1 MFKTL
6 SIVGILLLSQAACG
20 EVQTVQNTLQATAES
35 KQQRDRGNNFPS
47 DYKIL
52 DPQAFLTAHDLANLE
67 PREAA
72 IQLLQKFSQE
82 SEGRKSEQISV
93 EYLTPETAAVTVT
106 IVGLADDS
114 VRGVRYHLEF
124 QRNGEGWEMV
134 RVGSQSQCWEGR
146 GHQEWSAALCS

>member
-1 MFKTL
+1 MFKTF
-6 SIVGILLLSQAACG
+6 SIVGILLFSQMACAQ
-20 EVQTVQNTLQATAES
+20 VQPLQSTAQVTAES
-35 KQQRDRGNNFPS
+35 NQTNNFPS

-52 DPQAFLTAHDLANLE
+52 DPQAFLATHNLASLE

-72 IQLLQKFSQE
+72 IQLLQEFSQE
-82 SEGRKSEQISV
+82 SEGRKSEQVSV
-93 EYLTPETAAVTVT
+93 EYLTHETAMVTVT
-106 IVGLADDS
+106 IVGLGDDS
-114 VRGVRYHLEF
+114 VKGMRYRLEF